1 MNQCKQSKDLFDEAL
16 CKELNKEQ
24 KLFLENHL
32 RECPKCRSEFQE
44 ANAMLNFMKKRVRQ
58 EPEPAFWD
66 GYWERLRDRME
77 KENLVHARSEKKR
90 KTFFQ
95 FFQFLNFSPRWVVQ
109 AAAAVV
115 LVVIGIF
122 IGREIFPPS
131 STAGP
136 GKQIDQPPVFTSRFE
151 PGTELFQRTHNFI
164 ERSKV
169 ILLAMVNFDPKT
181 EDAYVLNLPYQ
192 QRISRELVQQASG
205 LKNQLS
211 NLQQRQLRELITDLE
226 VILLQVANLESGSD
240 ISAIELVKNG
250 VKIRGVLFKIQL
262 TDIRQSINKKSK
274 TKRI

>member
-32 RECPKCRSEFQE
+32 RQCPKCRSEFE
-44 ANAMLNFMKKRVRQ
+44 ETNAMLDFMKKRVRQ
-58 EPEPAFWD
+58 GPGSAFWD

-77 KENLVHARSEKKR
+77 KENLVHVKSEKSR
-90 KTFFQ
+90 KTFSQ

-109 AAAAVV
+109 AAAALV

-131 STAGP
+131 TTRGP
-136 GKQIDQPPVFTSRFE
+136 GKPINQPPVLAARFE
-151 PGTELFQRTHNFI
+151 PGTELYHRTQNFI
-164 ERSKV
+164 DRSKV
-169 ILLAMVNFDPKT
+169 ILLAMINFDPET
-181 EDAYVLNLPYQ
+181 EDSYVLNLPYQ
-192 QRISRELVQQASG
+192 QRVSRELVQQAGGIKS
-205 LKNQLS
+205 QLAD
-211 NLQQRQLRELITDLE
+211 LDQRQLRELISDLE
-226 VILLQVANLESGSD
+226 IILLQVANLESEPA

-262 TDIRQSINKKSK
+262 TDIRQSTNKKRKS
-274 TKRI
+274 KRI